1 MKFKTLDGKDRTLRN
16 VKSYIINWD
25 GKSRSK
31 FQFDVKQFLKKYWSG
46 DVVFEE
52 LRIVG
57 TRLSLDFF
65 NATKK
70 VAVEVQGSQHFSY
83 VKFFHGNRIN
93 YLNQIKRD
101 YKKIEFCELNKIK
114 FAEIYPKDE
123 LSKDLFE
130 RFDINL

>member
-16 VKSYIINWD
+16 AKSYIINWD

-31 FQFDVKQFLKKYWSG
+31 FQFDVKQFLKKYWVG

-52 LRIVG
+52 LRVVG

-70 VAVEVQGSQHFSY
+70 IAIEVQGSQHFSY

-101 YKKIEFCELNKIK
+101 YKKIEFCELNHIK
-114 FAEIYPKDE
+114 FAEIYPKDQ
-123 LSKDLFE
+123 LSKDLFQ

>member
-16 VKSYIINWD
+16 AKSYIINWD

-31 FQFDVKQFLKKYWSG
+31 FQFDVKQFLKKYWVG

-52 LRIVG
+52 LRVVG

-70 VAVEVQGSQHFSY
+70 
-83 VKFFHGNRIN
+83 
-93 YLNQIKRD
+93 
-101 YKKIEFCELNKIK
+101 
-114 FAEIYPKDE
+114 
-123 LSKDLFE
+123 
-130 RFDINL
+130 

>member
-1 MKFKTLDGKDRTLRN
+1 MKFKTLDGKERSVKN
-16 VKSYIINWD
+16 VKKFIIDWD
-25 GKSRSK
+25 AKSRSK
-31 FQFDVKQFLKKYWSG
+31 FQKDVKDFLKKYWHG

-65 NATKK
+65 NANKK
-70 VAVEVQGSQHFSY
+70 IAIEVQGQQHFTY

-101 YKKIEFCELNKIK
+101 VKKIDFCNLNKINLV
-114 FAEIYPKDE
+114 EIYPQDE

-130 RFDINL
+130 KFGVDL

>member
-1 MKFKTLDGKDRTLRN
+1 MKFKTLDGKERTLRN
-16 VKSYIINWD
+16 AKSYIINWN

-31 FQFDVKQFLKKYWSG
+31 FQLEVKKYLKKYWSG

-52 LRIVG
+52 LKIVG

-70 VAVEVQGSQHFSY
+70 VAIEVQGHQHFSY
-83 VKFFHGNRIN
+83 VKFFHGDRIN

-101 YKKIEFCELNKIK
+101 YKKIEFCELNNIK
-114 FAEIYPKDE
+114 LVEIYPKDE

-130 RFDINL
+130 RFGVIL

>member
-1 MKFKTLDGKDRTLRN
+1 MKFKTLDGKERNLRN
-16 VKSYIINWD
+16 AKAYIIDWD
-25 GKSRSK
+25 AKSKSK
-31 FQFDVKQFLKKYWSG
+31 FQLETKKYLKKYWSG

-52 LRIVG
+52 MRIVG

-70 VAVEVQGSQHFSY
+70 IAIEVQGHQHFSY
-83 VKFFHGNRIN
+83 VKFFHGSRVN

-101 YKKIEFCELNKIK
+101 FKKIEFCELNGIK
-114 FAEIYPKDE
+114 LVEIYPKDE

-130 RFDINL
+130 RFGVTL

>member
-1 MKFKTLDGKDRTLRN
+1 MKFKTLDGKERTLRN
-16 VKSYIINWD
+16 AKSYIINWD
-25 GKSRSK
+25 KKSRSK
-31 FQFDVKQFLKKYWSG
+31 FQFDVKKFLKKYWQE

-52 LRIVG
+52 VKVVG
-57 TRLSLDFF
+57 TRLTLDFL

-70 VAVEVQGSQHFSY
+70 VAIEVQGHQHFSY

-101 YKKIEFCELNKIK
+101 YKKIEFCELNGIK
-114 FAEIYPKDE
+114 LVEIYPKDE

-130 RFDINL
+130 RFGVNL

>member
-16 VKSYIINWD
+16 AKSYIIDWD
-25 GKSRSK
+25 GKSKSK
-31 FQFDVKQFLKKYWSG
+31 FQFDVKKFLKKYWSG

-52 LRIVG
+52 LKVVG

-70 VAVEVQGSQHFSY
+70 IAVEVQGHQHFTY
-83 VKFFHGNRIN
+83 VKFFHGNRVN

-101 YKKIEFCELNKIK
+101 FKKLEFCELNDINLI
-114 FAEIYPKDE
+114 EIYPKDE
-123 LSKDLFE
+123 LTKSLFE
-130 RFDINL
+130 RFGVNL

>member
-1 MKFKTLDGKDRTLRN
+1 MKFIGLNNRELTLKNPKKYLIDWNK
-16 VKSYIINWD
+16 
-25 GKSRSK
+25 KSRSK

>member
-1 MKFKTLDGKDRTLRN
+1 MKFKTLDGKERSIRN
-16 VKSYIINWD
+16 IKNSIIDWN

-31 FQFDVKQFLKKYWSG
+31 FQADVKQFLKKYWVG

-52 LRIVG
+52 LRIAG

-65 NATKK
+65 NANKK
-70 VAVEVQGSQHFSY
+70 IAIEVQGQQHFTY

-101 YKKIEFCELNKIK
+101 VKKIEFCELNNIK
-114 FAEIYPKDE
+114 LVEIYPKDE
-123 LSKDLFE
+123 LSKELFQKFGVDL
-130 RFDINL
+130 

>member
-16 VKSYIINWD
+16 VKAYIIDWD

-70 VAVEVQGSQHFSY
+70 VAIEVQGSQHFSY

>member
-70 VAVEVQGSQHFSY
+70 IAIEVQGSQHFSY